1 MSQQSTG
8 LSKHEKRPRLMRGR
22 PPGPAS
28 KKKSKESIAPLLYT
42 RKRAGA
48 LLSISEATL
57 IAMEQAGTLTAVK
70 LNRSENGKTFYR
82 SCDIHALAEKGVTP
96 SEEEGE

>member
-1 MSQQSTG
+1 MSQHSTG

-22 PPGPAS
+22 PPGPTPR
-28 KKKSKESIAPLLYT
+28 KEQESVAPLLYT
-42 RKRAGA
+42 RKRAAA

-70 LNRSENGKTFYR
+70 LNRSENGKSFYR
-82 SCDIHALAEKGVTP
+82 ASDIHALAEKGVR
-96 SEEEGE
+96 